1 MRKTS
6 KSKKRKASD
15 KSSSRKNSSQDT
27 FDTNS
32 SINEKAQDGFN
43 DEPSNLEKAE
53 ESTNNSYKVNNNN
66 INNDD
71 DDDIKFLIEHVD
83 FQQFCDIKKKGSVPY
98 KNKKNDENINNNNNN
113 NDNMNDDM
121 EYNNSPLN
129 IIGKTYDYLRRKN
142 FKSVHLKKLENYQ
155 YFEKILWPYY
165 NMYDNFYE
173 LNNNSIFFHSNDE
186 LNNKKNVHLKHL
198 LSIVIFLCYKYEEKG
213 KHEIWEQLIYNK
225 IDEFEKL
232 VYNEK
237 NGLNRNS
244 TTFHIDEKYNLYKEF
259 LIEKFNNLFFN
270 TLKLINYNFVISEF
284 LSSDLKG
291 NNDQILL
298 DNLKRYRKKLFKL
311 NFLEKCYILQFFIN
325 IYSSIDKKFL
335 FKLCVDLCNPFIWIY
350 INDTYLNTFLFKTNE
365 DAKVLY
371 NNILNVMKRKYDN
384 YENYDILSIYT
395 SNCVVDTQEQ
405 EHNIPNHDKKKRKR
419 SSTKI
424 NNDIQ
429 NEENKFCYDENVIL
443 FINKNAF
450 FYNLINY
457 FLLVLNYVERNNFD
471 ELHDTDILSDTSND
485 ENIFDKMNIFENDD
499 DDDDIYTFDD
509 NKKIGTQLLEKL
521 KIINENITEEEN
533 TISYLE
539 DMDILLKCENKIND
553 EKYNKNIN
561 MLINI
566 DLQNKEENFEND
578 YKYVSSE
585 DDIYEYN
592 EYKYNNNNNNN
603 EHYKKE
609 EILSLFSKYEK
620 KVKDM
625 NNKEYM
631 YRKNKIQKK
640 DTCTQNNNKY
650 ILLFLEKCIEFF
662 IDLLSQLYSRRI
674 LFIFLKYF
682 NVFIYCKIS
691 KLNKDKRQFKE
702 LVKLFKYYME
712 MYIDNF
718 SGNPL
723 TYLEINNEHY
733 KNFESFQIFCYKYYK
748 DHNILKNYY
757 LKSVYVMDKKKEMW
771 ENLTKLD
778 HHVLS
783 FLCQNLNYVI
793 NIDTYIDNDES
804 MSEPKKKLSL
814 TSDTDVN
821 MDKNINDNINDNIK
835 DNIKDNINDYN
846 NNNNNSCS
854 SRGKKGRKGKNK
866 ENEEKVE
873 TKRENN
879 EEKNREQFKCYNEN
893 KYNYLFNHLNIFH
906 EKKKIFYII
915 LLIENL
921 SFKKNIFEEI
931 EKKCDYPNEMDLFDN
946 ILIYSNEDVKTNN
959 EKKKKKKYI
968 LYTKPLFKL
977 NLQYLCINDY
987 IFRIYNLFKLQ
998 SYYDIKKNILE
1009 YVYETNPKNKKVN
1022 ESSILKY
1029 VYEIDDDGK
1038 IDYHNMNE
1046 KEYKKNYYNNEETNN
1061 YQSSNT
1067 IDNVNNMRKK
1077 RKSNNE
1083 IEENDIILYNDNHIH
1098 KNTYNEYQLKSIII
1112 DINKIENTYFANERR
1127 MSNKIDSFKIMNVD
1141 DDNKKVT
1148 AEIIIDLRY
1157 KQYERIKNEWNMIR
1171 SSDILFLVSVKNYTN
1186 LYKNKLNVINDNDMK
1201 KLLGI
1206 NYVRGCEVIK
1216 YSNIGNDDEDIN
1228 NEKCTLKKITVYLDY
1243 IQYQKDILNNPDI
1256 YESFN
1261 LLIRRKQKENNFYYI
1276 LNNIKTLILNPDDAI
1291 IPHWV
1296 HDIFLGY
1303 CDNSIKYYDETLH
1316 NAYHPDKDEQNV
1328 EDESD
1333 SDNNN
1338 DEYQTDSNDNNND
1351 NNSDDNNDNN
1361 SDDNNNNNDE
1371 DETHSDNNTDNA
1383 PLNDHNNSN
1392 TSDVLSNVDEAQSSK
1407 SLIKNKISYNKSLF
1421 KFMKTNVDDINYL
1434 NTFLNIGHI
1443 LKTTNVGY
1451 MCVDLSYMNILNDNN
1466 FNVHDF
1472 LNEYIEPL
1480 YLSYVPIKYEHEKD
1494 CMKKNVLEKNII
1506 ESLFYHICV
1515 INKYKIDDTSF
1526 VSKFVANIDI
1536 VYECNNFFVF
1546 QFEFKEKKYFLI
1558 FNNFLSK
1565 QQNQKNVVQQFE
1577 QNQKEDVSTKKKK
1590 IKKNN
1595 NNDNNNDDK
1604 DGNSEANLANNLQ
1617 TNNNKCVTIKDHN
1630 KIKNIYHKIIE
1641 DSIKYLRIKDGIYR
1655 LQNKIYEDPNYPL
1668 EGLLIHTQKKNS
1680 TNVKYINNEKK
1691 KEIIKKNIY
1700 YTERQIECIK
1710 SGIYKGITIIE
1721 GVPGSGK
1728 TSILNKI
1735 INILFNNK
1743 KNEKILICTHSNS
1756 CLNYIFNLLVK
1767 ENVIHQKY
1775 LCRVGMGEVDSENF
1789 INEYDIM
1796 NDKLNKQYNKKDEYM
1811 NTYELN
1817 NMYNNYDDE
1826 NFNFSKY
1833 GRINYM
1839 LDLRQK
1845 LLNDLNLLSESYN
1858 NQKIY
1863 NCLTA
1868 NQYYE
1873 RYVKKRIYLY
1883 FQFVYLF
1890 KNKFNN
1896 EENKMDEFFNLYFS
1910 LSAEDYDIY
1919 NLFLCPKIYVQD
1931 HEDNING
1938 LLWKNYNIEENSNC
1952 KKIKC
1957 MDLLKDDEPYFYLIH
1972 PKNQLKVLNLSI
1984 YNILF
1989 PFKKYLNLKLQRIS
2003 LQMYL
2008 ENKSKLY
2015 EAEKGEYNLQVLDK
2029 IVETNLIS
2037 DENHNTNGV
2046 INVEYDDKNNN
2057 NNIINNNNNNNNDN
2071 VDSLSDNY
2079 GHNVQNSAHIAKIN
2093 DLENNDKND
2102 KNNNILKKN
2111 NNTNP
2116 YINDD
2121 LDENHFN
2128 IQFQQGEDDL
2138 YVSKYYLSKL
2148 VKNFEHLK
2156 DCRAFEVLRNQR
2168 ERCTYIIAKLA
2179 RVIAMT
2185 CTHASIN
2192 RSKIAKLQFYFDNII
2207 IDECT
2212 QITEN
2217 DTFLP
2222 LLLQENRYYK
2232 SKLKRII
2239 FVGDSNQLPPIIK
2252 NKYIKDFANY
2262 EQSLYKRFLRLDLP
2276 SIYLNEQGRMRSE
2289 ICNIY
2294 KYFYSKYNIE
2304 ISNLEC
2310 IYKDNFVKSFNPGFT
2325 YTYQFI
2331 HVPSE
2336 EYSPIPY
2343 FYQNLLEAEMTV
2355 AIYMYMRLIG
2365 YPNDVIT
2372 ILTTYNGQKE
2382 LILDILK
2389 KNCMYN
2395 KLIGMP
2401 KKVTTVDKYQGK
2413 QNDYIILSLVRS
2425 RSIGYMKNI
2434 KRLIVAFS
2442 RARFGLYVLGNYNL
2456 YKKAYEF
2463 KKPLYFFKKNK
2474 LQLSLHINEHYLNT
2488 TYRHIENTSNNS
2500 SLIIN
2505 DLNHFYTIIYSLLNY
2520 QLEQPKK

>member
-6 KSKKRKASD
+6 VNKKRKGSD
-15 KSSSRKNSSQDT
+15 KSSSRKNSLQET

-32 SINEKAQDGFN
+32 SINEKAHDSLN
-43 DEPSNLEKAE
+43 DEATNLEKAE
-53 ESTNNSYKVNNNN
+53 ESTKNLNEINNN
-66 INNDD
+66 IKNEDD
-71 DDDIKFLIEHVD
+71 EEDIKFLIEHID
-83 FQQFCDIKKKGSVPY
+83 FKHFCNIKKKESADC
-98 KNKKNDENINNNNNN
+98 KNKKNDDNINDDKINNSNSNSNHCKNNNI
-113 NDNMNDDM
+113 NDNM
-121 EYNNSPLN
+121 EYNNNPLK

-165 NMYDNFYE
+165 NMYDKFYE
-173 LNNNSIFFHSNDE
+173 LNNNNIFFHPNDE
-186 LNNKKNVHLKHL
+186 LNNKTNIHLKHL

-237 NGLNRNS
+237 NGLNGN
-244 TTFHIDEKYNLYKEF
+244 TNIFNIDEKYNLYKEF

-284 LSSDLKG
+284 LSFHLKS
-291 NNDQILL
+291 NNDEILL
-298 DNLKRYRKKLFKL
+298 ENLKRYREKLFKL
-311 NFLEKCYILQFFIN
+311 NFLEKSYILQFFIN

-350 INDTYLNTFLFKTNE
+350 INETYLNNFLFKTNE
-365 DAKVLY
+365 DAKLLY
-371 NNILNVMKRKYDN
+371 NNILNVMKRKYHN
-384 YENYDILSIYT
+384 YENYDLLSIYT
-395 SNCVVDTQEQ
+395 SNCILDTQEEEQ
-405 EHNIPNHDKKKRKR
+405 NIRNHDKKKRRK

-424 NNDIQ
+424 NDSIQ
-429 NEENKFCYDENVIL
+429 NEENKFSYDENVIL

-457 FLLVLNYVERNNFD
+457 FLLVLDYVERNNFD
-471 ELHDTDILSDTSND
+471 DVNDTDILSDTSD
-485 ENIFDKMNIFENDD
+485 GENVFDKMNIFENDD
-499 DDDDIYTFDD
+499 DILYTFDD

-521 KIINENITEEEN
+521 KIINENITEEDN

-539 DMDILLKCENKIND
+539 NIDMLQKCENKIYD
-553 EKYNKNIN
+553 ETYNKNTN
-561 MLINI
+561 VSFNFE
-566 DLQNKEENFEND
+566 LQNKEENIIND
-578 YKYVSSE
+578 YKYFSSE
-585 DDIYEYN
+585 DDLYQYN
-592 EYKYNNNNNNN
+592 EYNNNNNNI
-603 EHYKKE
+603 KD
-609 EILSLFSKYEK
+609 EILNIFSKYEK

-625 NNKEYM
+625 NNKVYI
-631 YRKNKIQKK
+631 YRKNKVPKK

-650 ILLFLEKCIEFF
+650 ILLFIEKCIEFF

-674 LFIFLKYF
+674 LYIFLKYF
-682 NVFIYCKIS
+682 NVYIYCKIS
-691 KLNKDKRQFKE
+691 KLNKHNRQFKE
-702 LVKLFKYYME
+702 LIKLFKYYME

-778 HHVLS
+778 HNVLS
-783 FLCQNLNYVI
+783 FLCQNLKYVI
-793 NIDTYIDNDES
+793 KMDTYIEDDES
-804 MSEPKKKLSL
+804 ISEPKKKASI
-814 TSDTDVN
+814 TSDTH
-821 MDKNINDNINDNIK
+821 MNDNIN
-835 DNIKDNINDYN
+835 NINNMNNIHNNNN
-846 NNNNNSCS
+846 NNNNNSSSS
-854 SRGKKGRKGKNK
+854 SRGGKKGRKGNNK
-866 ENEEKVE
+866 RNEEKIEKKLESKV
-873 TKRENN
+873 
-879 EEKNREQFKCYNEN
+879 EKNSEEYNSYNKN

-946 ILIYSNEDVKTNN
+946 ILIDSNEDIKNKTN
-959 EKKKKKKYI
+959 EKNKKKKYV

-1022 ESSILKY
+1022 ESTILKY
-1029 VYEIDDDGK
+1029 VYEIDDDN

-1046 KEYKKNYYNNEETNN
+1046 KEYKKNYYNNDDTDS
-1061 YQSSNT
+1061 YQLSN
-1067 IDNVNNMRKK
+1067 IVDNVNNMTKK
-1077 RKSNNE
+1077 RKSNND
-1083 IEENDIILYNDNHIH
+1083 IEENDVILDDDNNIN
-1098 KNTYNEYQLKSIII
+1098 KNIYNEYQLKSIIV

-1127 MSNKIDSFKIMNVD
+1127 MSNKIDSFKIINVD

-1171 SSDILFLVSVKNYTN
+1171 SSDILFLVSVRNYSN

-1206 NYVRGCEVIK
+1206 NYVRGCEVVK
-1216 YSNIGNDDEDIN
+1216 YANMGNDDEDIN
-1228 NEKCTLKKITVYLDY
+1228 SKKCTLKKITVYLDY

-1303 CDNSIKYYDETLH
+1303 CDSSIKYYDETLH
-1316 NAYHPDKDEQNV
+1316 KVYHPDKDEEIE

-1333 SDNNN
+1333 SDNNSV
-1338 DEYQTDSNDNNND
+1338 EYQTGSDDNNND
-1351 NNSDDNNDNN
+1351 NI
-1361 SDDNNNNNDE
+1361 NDE
-1371 DETHSDNNTDNA
+1371 DKTDSDNITDNDA
-1383 PLNDHNNSN
+1383 RNNYHNSN
-1392 TSDVLSNVDEAQSSK
+1392 ASDVLSNDDEIQSSK
-1407 SLIKNKISYNKSLF
+1407 SLIKNKYFYNKALLNF
-1421 KFMKTNVDDINYL
+1421 IKRNVDDINYL

-1494 CMKKNVLEKNII
+1494 CMKRNVLEKNII

-1515 INKYKIDDTSF
+1515 INKYKIDDTNF
-1526 VSKFVANIDI
+1526 VSKFVTNIDL
-1536 VYECNNFFVF
+1536 VYECHNNFFVF

-1558 FNNFLSK
+1558 FNNFLCK
-1565 QQNQKNVVQQFE
+1565 EQNEKNVVE
-1577 QNQKEDVSTKKKK
+1577 QVEENQYEDGSTQKKKK
-1590 IKKNN
+1590 IINNNNNNNKNIPKKTKQKKNN
-1595 NNDNNNDDK
+1595 NEFINGDHYDQHNYDNNIHNDDDK
-1604 DGNSEANLANNLQ
+1604 SEATLDNMTQ
-1617 TNNNKCVTIKDHN
+1617 KNNNKCVIIKDQN
-1630 KIKNIYHKIIE
+1630 KIKNIYHKVIE
-1641 DSIKYLRIKDGIYR
+1641 DSIKYIRIKDGIYR

-1789 INEYDIM
+1789 INEYEIM
-1796 NDKLNKQYNKKDEYM
+1796 NDKLSKQYNMKDEYM

-1817 NMYNNYDDE
+1817 NIYNYDDE

-1845 LLNDLNLLSESYN
+1845 LLNDVNLLSESYN

-1896 EENKMDEFFNLYFS
+1896 EEKKVDEFFNLYLSSS
-1910 LSAEDYDIY
+1910 LEDYDIY
-1919 NLFLCPKIYVQD
+1919 NLFLCPKIYVHN
-1931 HEDNING
+1931 HEHNNIDE
-1938 LLWKNYNIEENSNC
+1938 LLWKNYNMEENNNC
-1952 KKIKC
+1952 KNIKC

-1972 PKNQLKVLNLSI
+1972 PEKQLKVLNLSI

-1989 PFKKYLNLKLQRIS
+1989 PFKKYINLKLKGIS
-2003 LQMYL
+2003 VQTYL

-2015 EAEKGEYNLQVLDK
+2015 ENKKGEYNLQVQDK
-2029 IVETNLIS
+2029 IVETNFIS
-2037 DENHNTNGV
+2037 DENHVTNGV
-2046 INVEYDDKNNN
+2046 INTDYD
-2057 NNIINNNNNNNNDN
+2057 NNDN
-2071 VDSLSDNY
+2071 N
-2079 GHNVQNSAHIAKIN
+2079 I
-2093 DLENNDKND
+2093 NNDDVLNDNSRSNNENSGDIAQINHLEDNVKNE
-2102 KNNNILKKN
+2102 NILKKN
-2111 NNTNP
+2111 KNTNHP
-2116 YINDD
+2116 YINEHV
-2121 LDENHFN
+2121 DENHLH
-2128 IQFQQGEDDL
+2128 IQFHQGEDDL
-2138 YVSKYYLSKL
+2138 YVSKYYLSQL
-2148 VKNFEHLK
+2148 FKNFEHLK

-2310 IYKDNFVKSFNPGFT
+2310 IYKENFVKSFNPGFT

-2474 LQLSLHINEHYLNT
+2474 LQLSLHLNEHYLNT
-2488 TYRHIENTSNNS
+2488 THRHIENTSNNS

-2520 QLEQPKK
+2520 QLQQPKK